1 MTATQLVDFQQ
12 ISINPPTYRV
22 SLVQPQAKKT
32 YLKHTTYLENIMAT
46 AKSLTPAELETS
58 FVPHRTTPKRRTQ
71 PTDVDDWCDGRSAC
85 W

>member
-22 SLVQPQAKKT
+22 SLVQTPAKKT

-46 AKSLTPAELETS
+46 AKSLTPAELEKVLS
-58 FVPHRTTPKRRTQ
+58 YIAQQ
-71 PTDVDDWCDGRSAC
+71 PNAERNRLMLMIGVMQRV
-85 W
+85 